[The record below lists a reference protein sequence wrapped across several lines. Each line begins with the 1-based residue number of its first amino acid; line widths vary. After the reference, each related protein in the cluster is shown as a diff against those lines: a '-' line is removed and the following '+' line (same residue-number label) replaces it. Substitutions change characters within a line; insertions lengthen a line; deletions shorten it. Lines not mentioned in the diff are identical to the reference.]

1 MLKAKNAYFGG
12 QKKIGIL
19 RKTGTHQSRFHVLMA
34 WFVPFIINIIIIIII
49 MIIIITS
56 ETGKSNLQLFYTI

>member
-1 MLKAKNAYFGG
+1 MLKTKNAYFGG

-34 WFVPFIINIIIIIII
+34 WFVPFIIIIIII
-49 MIIIITS
+49 IIIITS
-56 ETGKSNLQLFYTI
+56 ETGKSNLQLFYTV

>member
-12 QKKIGIL
+12 QKKIDIL

-49 MIIIITS
+49 IIIITIIIIIITS
-56 ETGKSNLQLFYTI
+56 ETGKSNL

>member
-12 QKKIGIL
+12 QKKIDIL
-19 RKTGTHQSRFHVLMA
+19 RKTGTHQSRFHVLVA

-49 MIIIITS
+49 IIIITS

>member
-34 WFVPFIINIIIIIII
+34 WFVPFIIIIIII
-49 MIIIITS
+49 IIIITS
-56 ETGKSNLQLFYTI
+56 ETGKSNLQLFYTV

>member
-19 RKTGTHQSRFHVLMA
+19 RKTDTHQSRFHVLMA

-49 MIIIITS
+49 IIIITS

>member
-34 WFVPFIINIIIIIII
+34 WFVPFIINIIIIIF
-49 MIIIITS
+49 TS

>member
-34 WFVPFIINIIIIIII
+34 WFVPFIINIIIIII
-49 MIIIITS
+49 TS

>member
-12 QKKIGIL
+12 QKKIDIL

-49 MIIIITS
+49 IIITS

>member
-49 MIIIITS
+49 IITS

>member
-49 MIIIITS
+49 IIITS

>member
-1 MLKAKNAYFGG
+1 MHILGG

-49 MIIIITS
+49 IIIITS

>member
-49 MIIIITS
+49 TS

>member
-34 WFVPFIINIIIIIII
+34 WFVPFIIII
-49 MIIIITS
+49 IIIITS